1 MPQEFQVVRCYS
13 CEVFQVHQVKKD
25 PKWQCKIC
33 HEKQSLKHI
42 YYRGSGADCRKAT
55 QEFNM
60 KRGEISEEAVRETE
74 HSYSGYPEEVST
86 TETTSR
92 ELPRLPW
99 GSTDN
104 RGSKWTKYT

>member
-1 MPQEFQVVRCYS
+1 
-13 CEVFQVHQVKKD
+13 
-25 PKWQCKIC
+25 
-33 HEKQSLKHI
+33 
-42 YYRGSGADCRKAT
+42 
-55 QEFNM
+55 M

-74 HSYSGYPEEVST
+74 QSYSDYPEEVHT